1 MNPNRVNAE
10 TVTDPEAALNRGLA
24 NRATSSMG
32 LWLRRSQETNPAQD
46 GRRDDETARLRTE
59 PQLASGASMM
69 V

>member
-32 LWLRRSQETNPAQD
+32 LWLRRSQETNPAK
-46 GRRDDETARLRTE
+46 TAAATMRPPRLRTE